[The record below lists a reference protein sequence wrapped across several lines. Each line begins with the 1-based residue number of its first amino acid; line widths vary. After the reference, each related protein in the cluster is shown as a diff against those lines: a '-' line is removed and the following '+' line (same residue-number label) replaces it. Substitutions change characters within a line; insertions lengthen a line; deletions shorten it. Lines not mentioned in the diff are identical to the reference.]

1 MAGQKERIIFRKV
14 RAYAI
19 LVLAA
24 LLIVGIIVLIF
35 TSGNSGSTDP
45 KPTVSITPTATVT
58 APGPSATVEVTPSA
72 TVPAETPTPSIEPTV
87 TNSPVNGMYEGG
99 YCMLARDGV
108 NFRSDATTDSTV
120 ISNLKKGTVL
130 IVLNFNCGTAGDWT
144 KVKLDDQI
152 GYLKTEFLAA
162 CTMSP
167 KCKIANVE
175 SFTNIRKDPSASSE
189 KVTECALGT
198 EVTIIRF
205 YNNDWVQ
212 VRLPDDRTGYMMK
225 RYLAPMD

>member
-24 LLIVGIIVLIF
+24 LIIVGLIVLIF
-35 TSGNSGSTDP
+35 ASGNNNNDP
-45 KPTVSITPTATVT
+45 KPTGSPSPTVSAT
-58 APGPSATVEVTPSA
+58 APAPSATVEITETPS
-72 TVPAETPTPSIEPTV
+72 VPTETPTPSIEPTV
-87 TNSPVNGMYEGG
+87 SNPPVNGMYEGG
-99 YCMLARDGV
+99 YCMLAKDGV
-108 NFRSDATTDSTV
+108 NFRTDANTDCTV

-130 IVLNFNCGTAGDWT
+130 IVLNFNCGADGDWT

-152 GYLKTEFLAA
+152 GYLKTNFLEA
-162 CTMSP
+162 CTVSP

-175 SFTNIRKDPSASSE
+175 SFVNIRKEANASSE

-205 YNNDWVQ
+205 CNNDWVQ
-212 VRLPDDRTGYMMK
+212 VKLPDDRTGYMMK
-225 RYLAPMD
+225 KYLAPVE